1 MIVPLTS
8 AFGEDVR
15 FTFEAIWKV
24 LLASLVL
31 GAGLSAV
38 FALGIRSLAW
48 GAGGDAEV
56 SHQAGNPAGR
66 VVAGLLFLVVLYGVV
81 AGLLFIIASG
91 QGKELT
97 FSHVIPWIQAKAD

>member
-1 MIVPLTS
+1 MIPLTS
-8 AFGEDVR
+8 AFNEDVK
-15 FTFEAIWKV
+15 FTLEAIWKV

-56 SHQAGNPAGR
+56 SHAQGNPAGR
-66 VVAGLLFLVVLYGVV
+66 VIAGILFLLVVYGVV

-97 FSHVIPWIQAKAD
+97 FSHVIPWIQEKTD

>member
-1 MIVPLTS
+1 MIVPMTS
-8 AFGEDVR
+8 AFSEDVK

-24 LLASLVL
+24 LLASVVL
-31 GAGLSAV
+31 GAGLTAV

-48 GAGGDAEV
+48 GAGGEAEV
-56 SHQAGNPAGR
+56 SGAQGNAAGR
-66 VVAGLLFLVVLYGVV
+66 VVAGILFLVVLYGVV

-97 FSHVIPWIQAKAD
+97 FSHIVPWIQEKDS